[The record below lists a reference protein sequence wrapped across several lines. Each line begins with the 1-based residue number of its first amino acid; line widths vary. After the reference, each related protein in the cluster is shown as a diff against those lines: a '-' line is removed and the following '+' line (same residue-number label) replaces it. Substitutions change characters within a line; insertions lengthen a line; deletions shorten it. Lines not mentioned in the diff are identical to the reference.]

1 MTIREKLKLMEEIKR
16 KNDAAFA
23 EEARR
28 RKVQP
33 CRGKRVMHE
42 AAVLMLDGL
51 ITFVVVI
58 LMGVVALLA

>member
-33 CRGKRVMHE
+33 CICKPEMHP
-42 AAVLMLDGL
+42 AAVLMIDGV
-51 ITFVVVI
+51 IVFGFVI
-58 LMGVVALLA
+58 LMGIVAIMA